1 MDLVEQCAL
10 VTCAAAGLALDG
22 GADGG
27 GVQVAGELKALDF
40 GSDFAEFTMAITS
53 RVSLKVTRSL
63 HWERD
68 D

>member
-10 VTCAAAGLALDG
+10 AAGAAAGLALNG
-22 GADGG
+22 RADGG
-27 GVQVAGELKALDF
+27 GVQAAGELQAVNF
-40 GSDFAEFTMAITS
+40 GGDFAEFTMAITS

-63 HWERD
+63 HWGRD